1 MLWCQFILKPIAS
14 HHNKYYGM
22 TSIPDSSVNISKF
35 SWVITGISIIQILS
49 QQKGSLTYRMVN
61 DFLCISNF
69 RKPRQE
75 KESLVAPSQKISPY
89 IFVVNL
95 LFLFR
100 RVHAFWEVSTHH
112 CLHQIQKVSAWPLC
126 QVRFQLL
133 FPSLK
138 ELGGF
143 FANFG
148 SQHVTLLT

>member
-1 MLWCQFILKPIAS
+1 
-14 HHNKYYGM
+14 M

-49 QQKGSLTYRMVN
+49 QQKGSLTYHMVN

-100 RVHAFWEVSTHH
+100 RVHAF
-112 CLHQIQKVSAWPLC
+112 
-126 QVRFQLL
+126 
-133 FPSLK
+133 
-138 ELGGF
+138 
-143 FANFG
+143 
-148 SQHVTLLT
+148 